1 MFAKKADQ
9 TFTLDNLSRDLEAA
23 LIKAR
28 KAHLNVHATENA
40 LESMLRIQR
49 QYIAASLR
57 F

>member
-9 TFTLDNLSRDLEAA
+9 TYTLEKLTRDLEAA

-28 KAHLNVHATENA
+28 KEHVNSYAIETAIENA
-40 LESMLRIQR
+40 LRTHRS
-49 QYIAASLR
+49 YIASNLK